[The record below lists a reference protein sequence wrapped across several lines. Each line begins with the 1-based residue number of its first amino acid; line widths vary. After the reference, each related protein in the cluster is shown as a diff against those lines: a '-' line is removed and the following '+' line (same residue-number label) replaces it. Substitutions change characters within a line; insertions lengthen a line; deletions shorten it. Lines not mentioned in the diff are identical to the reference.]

1 MTSPTPAGRRA
12 GCLFLLACM
21 AVTAVVLVGL
31 ALAAG
36 R

>member
-1 MTSPTPAGRRA
+1 MTEPTPAGRRA

-31 ALAAG
+31 ALTSA